1 MHERNLAMNYRI
13 RQAIAAYVLAFFI
26 NLALASSNG
35 VGPSEV
41 AQMWARRPAV
51 VLAYDP
57 DDIYGELSLPDGDD
71 EDDLSWLT
79 DANQGED
86 WAGDELDEDIDPALL
101 ARMVS
106 AADLPPDPA
115 LDPDGYITW
124 FTAKMPPKQA
134 RMWRLLPD
142 TIELPTDVEALRWR
156 YN

>member
-1 MHERNLAMNYRI
+1 MSYRI

-79 DANQGED
+79 DDNQGED
-86 WAGDELDEDIDPALL
+86 WSGDQLDEDLDFGLL
-101 ARMVS
+101 AS
-106 AADLPPDPA
+106 LITATDLPPDPA
-115 LDPDGYITW
+115 LDPEGYTVW
-124 FTAKMPPKQA
+124 FTARMSPKQA
-134 RMWRLLPD
+134 LMWRLLPD

-156 YN
+156 HN